1 MVLSRAGAHGARLG
15 HGAAHPRAGR
25 GAAMDNFL
33 AEVSAG
39 RWALP
44 PLLLFLLLVLL
55 LSCCG
60 VALWDRSR
68 HPGGGGGV
76 PAVPRGGQGA
86 PWGHGGPSFRAP
98 REGVPGTGELCRRKT
113 PGKEDLEGDGACS
126 LPRGSRRLR
135 CARRGEHTKDA
146 LLLARGKRRKWKLG
160 SSAALKQLNF
170 ARRCFNESLQP
181 AQRQRSLANK
191 RCSPL
196 LRPLLH
202 ARSLRLDCDF
212 Q

>member
-60 VALWDRSR
+60 VALWEPLTAPRWWRWGPGCAAGWAGGSVGARRAVLSGSSGRGAGDRR
-68 HPGGGGGV
+68 AVPAENAGEGGPGGRWSLQLASWV
-76 PAVPRGGQGA
+76 PAASLCPARGAHQ
-86 PWGHGGPSFRAP
+86 
-98 REGVPGTGELCRRKT
+98 RRFA
-113 PGKEDLEGDGACS
+113 ACS
-126 LPRGSRRLR
+126 RQTPKVETWVLC
-135 CARRGEHTKDA
+135 CAKAAEFCTA
-146 LLLARGKRRKWKLG
+146 L
-160 SSAALKQLNF
+160 F
-170 ARRCFNESLQP
+170 
-181 AQRQRSLANK
+181 
-191 RCSPL
+191 
-196 LRPLLH
+196 
-202 ARSLRLDCDF
+202 
-212 Q
+212 